1 MWDAL
6 GILLVGFAGADLATT
21 EYALTRPCELS
32 RPCYYETNP
41 LMQERWVRV
50 PVKVGVTGFVYWQTA
65 QLHKRHPKWA
75 FACRLVTVALW
86 GYATAHNLR
95 EIRR

>member
-6 GILLVGFAGADLATT
+6 GILLIGFSGADLATT
-21 EYALTRPCELS
+21 EYALTQPGF
-32 RPCYYETNP
+32 YEANP

-50 PVKVGVTGFVYWQTA
+50 PVNVGVTGFVYWHTNK
-65 QLHKRHPKWA
+65 LRKTNPKLAWVYRIA
-75 FACRLVTVALW
+75 MVAVW

-95 EIRR
+95 EIHK